1 MSVSRLLPNFEGFTF
16 GFGQSGLRKKSGF
29 RFQKNLVSEK
39 ASVSENLV
47 SEKVSVSVSVNILVS
62 SFTAL
67 DSTVRPWKLLII
79 LVYKC
84 SNEAKWAKWAK
95 IRPKKGEARDAKSN
109 ELSEPVPAIF
119 PQSMQS
125 LGQNGVLQLTFRRF
139 TLILGIVMP
148 FMHFFTF
155 SFANPQSSV

>member
-62 SFTAL
+62 SFTDL

-84 SNEAKWAKWAK
+84 SN
-95 IRPKKGEARDAKSN
+95 SN
-109 ELSEPVPAIF
+109 F
-119 PQSMQS
+119 
-125 LGQNGVLQLTFRRF
+125 
-139 TLILGIVMP
+139 
-148 FMHFFTF
+148 H
-155 SFANPQSSV
+155 